1 MLGPRSLLTSTAEA
15 LDRRVGW
22 DKLPRVL
29 AIPTL
34 IGLRTRLREKNLYD
48 TGRGAL
54 DRPDVDRHPRYLT
67 ARTLDG
73 GQPLRGSSSR
83 TRAAIASSS
92 GQAIDAF
99 SSTSGRNCQ
108 GVSP

>member
-1 MLGPRSLLTSTAEA
+1 MLGARSLLTSTAEA

-48 TGRGAL
+48 TVAARSTGRRSTAT
-54 DRPDVDRHPRYLT
+54 RRSRAVDLH
-67 ARTLDG
+67 ARVPEFGDD
-73 GQPLRGSSSR
+73 SM
-83 TRAAIASSS
+83 
-92 GQAIDAF
+92 
-99 SSTSGRNCQ
+99 
-108 GVSP
+108 